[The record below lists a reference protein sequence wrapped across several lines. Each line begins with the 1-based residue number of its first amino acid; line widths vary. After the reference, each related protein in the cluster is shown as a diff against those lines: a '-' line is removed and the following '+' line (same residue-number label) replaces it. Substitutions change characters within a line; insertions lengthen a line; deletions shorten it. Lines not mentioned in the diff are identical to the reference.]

1 MAGTYC
7 GRSCDLCEVREQLPC
22 RGCRH
27 EAGQTPMGECRLADC
42 CRNKQILQCSGCSRA
57 DSCKLLQNK
66 DNRSRQLLEKRQQE
80 EAETA
85 VSKERAIRYC
95 AVLSRGIKI
104 LSVIIIPFLLIDLM
118 SEWMSHGVGLAGLLV
133 AACNLVYAGVLLTLS
148 PAERS
153 YRWAGL
159 TGIASAL
166 TDLAVVLVV
175 SLSTELWTLLLTA
188 PAMLLRVGSIYFE
201 GKGHMTVL
209 KGLDRALNVR
219 WRLIT
224 AGMIVYLVGDFACVF
239 LGPRIPV
246 VAAMGMA
253 FVFVLYL
260 CMGLLKTMALYH
272 TYLTFRAY
280 YLNYRKI

>member
-7 GRSCDLCEVREQLPC
+7 GRDCSQCEVREQLRC

-27 EAGQTPMGECRLADC
+27 EPGQTSQGECRQADC

-57 DSCKLLQNK
+57 DSCKLLRNK
-66 DNRSRQLLEKRQQE
+66 DSRSSQLLEKQQRE

-85 VSKERAIRYC
+85 VSKERAIRHC
-95 AVLSRGIKI
+95 AVLSRSIKI
-104 LSVIIIPFLLIDLM
+104 LSVIIIPFLLIEFM
-118 SEWMSHGVGLAGLLV
+118 SEWMSNGVGLMGLLV
-133 AACNLVYAGVLLTLS
+133 VACNLVYAGVLLLLS

-153 YRWAGL
+153 YRWGGIL
-159 TGIASAL
+159 GIAAAL
-166 TDLAVVLVV
+166 MDLAVVLIV
-175 SLSTELWTLLLTA
+175 SMSTELWTLLLTT
-188 PAMLLRVGSIYFE
+188 PAMALRVGSVYFE

-209 KGLDRALNVR
+209 KGLDRSLYVR
-219 WRLIT
+219 WQRIT
-224 AGMIVYLVGDFACVF
+224 AGMIVYLVGDFICIF

-246 VAAMGMA
+246 ASALGMS

-260 CMGLLKTMALYH
+260 CMALLKTMCLYQTH
-272 TYLTFRAY
+272 LTFRAY